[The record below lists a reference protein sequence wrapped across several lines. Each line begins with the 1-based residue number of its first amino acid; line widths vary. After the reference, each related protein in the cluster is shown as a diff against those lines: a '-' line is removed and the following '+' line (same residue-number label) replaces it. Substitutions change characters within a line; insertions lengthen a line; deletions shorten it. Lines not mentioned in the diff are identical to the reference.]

1 MCHTELTA
9 LKLKLHKIYQKLYE
23 ILHLFI
29 TFCFNQL
36 LVKHYVVF
44 LITVHILFFFND
56 FLLN

>member
-44 LITVHILFFFND
+44 LITVHILFF
-56 FLLN
+56 L